1 MGKRERFGK
10 FVLLED
16 LEPSSLGAEDRA
28 AKLGPAGLEKIVSI
42 LRLAPALGSNADAAK
57 ALMDQVKV
65 AAQLQNPNIVR
76 IYGIGKVEAVY
87 YVSYEFVEGKSLRAV
102 FERCRRDTFPFS
114 VDHALLIAS
123 KVCSALEYSH
133 GRKTE
138 GGTRYFHGLLNPGN
152 VLVSYEGEVRVRGFG
167 QWLARA
173 REAGVLRDEDLLYLA
188 PEQAGGGPADTSSD
202 VFAVGALLFEAL
214 TGRALFEGGRSGDIR
229 ARLEAARLQNPSGED
244 EAIPRPIAEILSR
257 SLAPEPS
264 GRYGEIQELRKS
276 IDTLLFSGDY
286 TPTTFNL
293 AFFMHSIFRED
304 IDRESKEIKE
314 EREASYAEFLA
325 DGGPKPTGNTVVLNT
340 TPVPSAVAP
349 PRPMVEPAPTLA
361 QPPAVAAPDVQPAT
375 LAAHVESPH
384 GPGGVSA
391 KDAAASFTFHKEA
404 ATKRKT
410 PLLAAALL
418 GIVIVGAAAFYFLG
432 PRMGAGAPSPSPPA
446 PSTLSS
452 EAAAALARVKELE
465 EKLKAIE
472 DEKAAAEQK
481 AKEEAAAKLQKE
493 AKARGTEV
501 DAAALQKAQEEA
513 AKKARA
519 DQERKA
525 QEERKKFEDAR
536 AAEEQ
541 RLAEQR
547 KAEEQKKAEEARLAA
562 ASAATTTTTL
572 APATTLPAVRAGA
585 LVDLNEAGVIGPVP
599 EKAPPVQ
606 YPPAA
611 LRQRVE
617 GTVELNVLVDEKGTV
632 ADVQIVTGT
641 GGRSG
646 LDEAALDNVKRRH
659 YRPATKDGIPV
670 KVWVPVRVQFKL
682 PS

>member
-1 MGKRERFGK
+1 MAKRERFGK

-28 AKLGPAGLEKIVSI
+28 AKLGPAGLEKIVAI
-42 LRLAPALGSNADAAK
+42 LRLTPALGSNADLAK
-57 ALMDQVKV
+57 SLMDQVKV

-76 IYGIGKVEAVY
+76 IYGIGKVDAAY
-87 YVSYEFVEGKSLRAV
+87 YVSYEFVEGRSLRAI

-138 GGTRYFHGLLNPGN
+138 TGARYFHGLVNPGN

-173 REAGVLRDEDLLYLA
+173 RDAGALREQDLFYLS
-188 PEQAGGGPADTSSD
+188 PEQAGGGTADTSSD
-202 VFAVGALLFEAL
+202 IFAVGALLFEAL
-214 TGRALFEGGRSGDIR
+214 TGRALFEGGRSGDIP
-229 ARLEAARLQNPSGED
+229 ARLAAARLPNPAGD
-244 EAIPRPIAEILSR
+244 DDAIPKPIAAILAR
-257 SLAPEPS
+257 SLAPEPA
-264 GRYGEIQELRKS
+264 GRYGEIQELRKA

-293 AFFMHSIFRED
+293 AFFMHSIFRDD
-304 IDRESKEIKE
+304 IDRESRQIKE
-314 EREASYAEFLA
+314 EREASYAEFLV
-325 DGGPKPTGNTVVLNT
+325 DGGPRPTGNTLVLNT
-340 TPVPSAVAP
+340 TPVPSAPPPARSVASTTVAHAP
-349 PRPMVEPAPTLA
+349 SPVLRDVHMPDAPTPVDSSVGSA
-361 QPPAVAAPDVQPAT
+361 
-375 LAAHVESPH
+375 
-384 GPGGVSA
+384 GVSA
-391 KDAAASFTFHKEA
+391 KDAAASFTFHKEEA
-404 ATKRKT
+404 PRRKN
-410 PLLAAALL
+410 PLLAVALL
-418 GIVIVGAAAFYFLG
+418 GIVVVGGAAYYFLG
-432 PRMGAGAPSPSPPA
+432 PALVRVTPSPSPPP
-446 PSTLSS
+446 PSTLSA
-452 EAAAALARVKELE
+452 EATAALARVKELE

-481 AKEEAAAKLQKE
+481 AKDDAAAKLQKE
-493 AKARGTEV
+493 AKAKGTEV
-501 DAAALQKAQEEA
+501 DAAALQRAQDEA
-513 AKKARA
+513 ARKARA

-525 QEERKKFEDAR
+525 LEERKKLEDVK

-541 RLAEQR
+541 RLVEEQR
-547 KAEEQKKAEEARLAA
+547 RADEQKRAEDARLAA
-562 ASAATTTTTL
+562 AAATTL
-572 APATTLPAVRAGA
+572 PPATTLPAVRTGA
-585 LVDLNEAGVIGPVP
+585 LVDLSDAGVIAPVP

-606 YPPAA
+606 YPPVA

-617 GTVELNVLVDEKGTV
+617 GVVELNVLVDEKGAV
-632 ADVQIVTGT
+632 ADAQIVTGS

-659 YRPATKDGIPV
+659 YRPATKDGV
-670 KVWVPVRVQFKL
+670 VVRVWIPVRVEFKL